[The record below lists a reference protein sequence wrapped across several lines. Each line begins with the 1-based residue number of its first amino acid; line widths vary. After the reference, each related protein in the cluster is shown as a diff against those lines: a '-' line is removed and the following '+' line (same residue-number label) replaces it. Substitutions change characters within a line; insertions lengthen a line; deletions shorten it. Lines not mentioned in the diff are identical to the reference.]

1 MTRRTI
7 RVYVDSS
14 VFGGVQDTEFARPS
28 NLFFDAV
35 REHKI
40 QPVIS
45 ALVVRELDM
54 APPLVITMFQ
64 ETLPLAEVVEV
75 DPQSL
80 ALRDA
85 YLRAKILATRWSTDA
100 LHVAVA
106 TVNNCTAI
114 VSWNFKHIVNYR
126 RIPLYNAINR
136 IEGYQELAIYSP
148 WEVIGEEAI

>member
-1 MTRRTI
+1 MAQRSI

-28 NLFFDAV
+28 QLLFDAV
-35 REHKI
+35 RERKI

-45 ALVVRELDM
+45 ALVLRELDL
-54 APPLVITMFQ
+54 APQPVIALFQ
-64 ETLPLAEVVEV
+64 NMLPLAEVVPVGPE
-75 DPQSL
+75 SL

-85 YLRAKILATRWSTDA
+85 YLRAKIVGPRWSTDA

-106 TVNNCTAI
+106 TVNSCSVI

-126 RIPLYNAINR
+126 KIPLYNAINR
-136 IEGYQELAIYSP
+136 IEGYQDLAIYSP
-148 WEVIGEEAI
+148 WEVIDE